1 MKVKIRQEFMITS
14 GSYHFAPAYR
24 FMILPAILLFSTCVP
39 FDTSFAQPA
48 LKDVV
53 KEEEAKEK
61 PAEQTAPPAVKVV
74 GPEDE
79 LERGVPRTTM
89 EGFLDAALRGDYKTA
104 AEYLDLRNL
113 PPGLDESQGPWLA
126 ELLKVVLDRAL
137 WVDLGRLSENPKGH
151 AEDGLP
157 AYRDFMGEIETPEK
171 TYHLFLQRV
180 PRGDG
185 VHIWKVSNATVAQIP
200 ELYGHV
206 GYGAIGEFL
215 SDLLPDVEFF
225 GARLWQWAGVL
236 VLMVLAYAVVLVP
249 TYLAALLLR
258 RKGTELS
265 SQVARYVA
273 GPLRFLLWVV
283 VARASLDLISPTVT
297 MQAIARGQTLLTIAV
312 VWNIF
317 RISDFIIEY
326 ETKRL
331 RESGQAASTVLLG
344 LVRNIARVLIIIV
357 ALVVWLDNIGFKV
370 TTIIAGLGVGGI
382 AVALAAKS
390 TIEDFI
396 GAIIILTSQPVKI
409 GDFCR
414 FGNTLGT
421 VEDIGIRS
429 TRVRTLENTLL
440 VIPNA
445 SFSELH
451 LENFTKR
458 EKIWYHPRVSLQYE
472 TTQDQVRTI
481 ISEAEGLLRSHP
493 KVLADSA
500 RIRFT
505 EIGSYALNLDV
516 FAYVD
521 MTNDAEYLK
530 VAEELNF
537 GIMGIVEKAG
547 ARLALPVQL
556 KHP

>member
-1 MKVKIRQEFMITS
+1 
-14 GSYHFAPAYR
+14 
-24 FMILPAILLFSTCVP
+24 
-39 FDTSFAQPA
+39 
-48 LKDVV
+48 
-53 KEEEAKEK
+53 
-61 PAEQTAPPAVKVV
+61 
-74 GPEDE
+74 
-79 LERGVPRTTM
+79 
-89 EGFLDAALRGDYKTA
+89 
-104 AEYLDLRNL
+104 
-113 PPGLDESQGPWLA
+113 
-126 ELLKVVLDRAL
+126 
-137 WVDLGRLSENPKGH
+137 
-151 AEDGLP
+151 
-157 AYRDFMGEIETPEK
+157 
-171 TYHLFLQRV
+171 
-180 PRGDG
+180 